1 MTTLPFQ
8 TTPDQVVRLAE
19 ITVSMAA
26 AGLDRRF
33 VASISDLARTDQG
46 VFDLLAMWADAEGDD
61 DERHEILADLQESL
75 DDYEDAPS
83 QPLQKPYIPFDAL
96 DDIAKDV
103 RAFKKKLRSTI
114 EKHGGVSE
122 VARRTGIPQP
132 SLSRMLN
139 SSSMPRRS
147 TLYKIANALEL
158 PETEI
163 VAEWI
168 R

>member
-26 AGLDRRF
+26 VGLDRRF
-33 VASISDLARTDQG
+33 VAAISDLARTDQG
-46 VFDLLAMWADAEGDD
+46 VFDLLEMWADAEGDD
-61 DERHEILADLQESL
+61 EERDEILADLQESL
-75 DDYEDAPS
+75 DDYQDTPS

-96 DDIAKDV
+96 DDVAKDV

-147 TLYKIANALEL
+147 TLYKIANALKL

>member
-8 TTPDQVVRLAE
+8 TTPDQVVRPAE

-26 AGLDRRF
+26 VGLDRRF
-33 VASISDLARTDQG
+33 VASISDLARADQG
-46 VFDLLAMWADAEGDD
+46 VFDLLAMWVDAEGDD
-61 DERHEILADLQESL
+61 EERDGILVDLQESL
-75 DDYEDAPS
+75 DDYQDAPS

-96 DDIAKDV
+96 DDVAKDV